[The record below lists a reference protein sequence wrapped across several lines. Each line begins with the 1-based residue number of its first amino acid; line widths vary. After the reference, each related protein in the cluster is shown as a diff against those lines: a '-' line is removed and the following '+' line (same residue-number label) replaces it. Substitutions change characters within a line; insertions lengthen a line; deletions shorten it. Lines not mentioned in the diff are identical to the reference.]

1 MKITLPKRKVVC
13 HDMNGILLEEAD
25 AIICIIN
32 NHKYKSYV
40 CELMSN
46 NNIRVAG
53 EYSGIIDASSTYFCP

>member
-1 MKITLPKRKVVC
+1 
-13 HDMNGILLEEAD
+13 MNGILLEEAD